1 MTGDYGECD
10 SLRQEDLGPAS
21 RSYANSDPLHHV
33 QIRRRIAVTTAR
45 PGVVF
50 WLVVLG
56 TLLVDQLSKYLVRA
70 NSHPGEMIA
79 LIPGLLGITYVRN
92 IGGAFGVLA
101 GYRMLFIGVMILVVA
116 GVAIYWYRT
125 RPRYVWLCVSL
136 GLVTAGALGNA
147 IDRMDTGLVT
157 DFIDVLDKYWP
168 IFNVADSAVVIGV
181 GMLLIWII
189 LAPEERR
196 APDIEDPP
204 ADAEVPPTEVEH
216 G

>member
-1 MTGDYGECD
+1 M
-10 SLRQEDLGPAS
+10 
-21 RSYANSDPLHHV
+21 
-33 QIRRRIAVTTAR
+33 
-45 PGVVF
+45 F

-70 NSHPGEMIA
+70 SMHPGEMIA

-101 GYRMLFIGVMILVVA
+101 GHRMLFIGVMVLVVA

-147 IDRMDTGLVT
+147 IDRMDSGLVT
-157 DFIDVLDKYWP
+157 DFIDVFDKYWP
-168 IFNVADSAVVIGV
+168 IFNVADSAVVVGV

-189 LAPEERR
+189 LAPEERG
-196 APDIEDPP
+196 APDAGDSP
-204 ADAEVPPTEVEH
+204 AEVEVPPGDPEGPPAEAEH